1 MQHNV
6 LKWHDANMIHKC
18 ANSPIALRTSPS
30 CLKSPTIKCRITC
43 RTVND
48 KQASRRPADEGG
60 AVSPG
65 SLAYLGDAVW
75 SLYVRRHF
83 FTPPKHVSTYHKLV
97 KHEVTAEQQ
106 ALFLG
111 HLLASGELTDTE
123 LDVIASSRKSRGG
136 TVRKRF
142 STQEEVEVYNK
153 ATALEVLVGFLAL
166 RDKER
171 LKRVFQCWEEWI
183 CQQG

>member
-1 MQHNV
+1 MLEQLLGPYLNV
-6 LKWHDANMIHKC
+6 VAAC
-18 ANSPIALRTSPS
+18 PS
-30 CLKSPTIKCRITC
+30 
-43 RTVND
+43 V
-48 KQASRRPADEGG
+48 
-60 AVSPG
+60 
-65 SLAYLGDAVW
+65 
-75 SLYVRRHF
+75 YVH
-83 FTPPKHVSTYHKLV
+83 L
-97 KHEVTAEQQ
+97 Q